1 MAGQMTSKHINL
13 AHYHVTYLGVEVVKE
28 VELLE
33 NVRAVELAR
42 LATDRPR
49 EKLQIPELEADK
61 SVRDLNVL
69 RGVKLPLCH
78 PGVLREKKELRSA
91 AEESCLLSLLARLVT
106 LAAAARQAL
115 ATAST
120 AER

>member
-1 MAGQMTSKHINL
+1 MTSKHINL

-33 NVRAVELAR
+33 KVRAVVLAR
-42 LATDRPR
+42 LSTVLPR
-49 EKLQIPELEADK
+49 EKLQIPELEADR
-61 SVRDLNVL
+61 SARDLKAL

-78 PGVLREKKELRSA
+78 PGDLREKELLA
-91 AEESCLLSLLARLVT
+91 CCCWSCLLSLLARLVT
-106 LAAAARQAL
+106 LAAAARQAP

-120 AER
+120 ATWL